1 MSERGKQAVT
11 VEIAG
16 QRHTLRSDVPPEYVR
31 QVAAHVDRT
40 IRAAAPESGLE
51 LQRTAI
57 LAALTITD
65 ELFRARREV
74 DTLRDEL
81 ERMSGMLAA
90 RLREALEES

>member
-1 MSERGKQAVT
+1 MSDRGKQTVT

-16 QRHTLRSDVPPEYVR
+16 QRHTLRSDVAPEYVR
-31 QVAAHVDRT
+31 EVAAHVDRT
-40 IRAAAPESGLE
+40 IRAAAPESGVE

-65 ELFRARREV
+65 ELFRARREL
-74 DTLRDEL
+74 DALRNEV

-90 RLREALEES
+90 RLRDAIDEG